1 MVTRGWRITGRVQ
14 GVGFRWF
21 TRREARARGL
31 AGWVRNLPDGSVQ
44 VVVRGAEDA
53 VAELAARL
61 VVGPSGA
68 RVDTLEDQVPPSSAA
83 LPDPFKI
90 M

>member
-1 MVTRGWRITGRVQ
+1 MVTRSWRIRGRVQ

-21 TRREARARGL
+21 TRREARARNL

-44 VVVRGAEDA
+44 VVVQGAEEA
-53 VAELAARL
+53 VTELASRL
-61 VVGPSGA
+61 AVGPSGA
-68 RVDTLEDQVPPSSAA
+68 RVEGLDDEVPPGSPA